1 MNITA
6 KTRTTL
12 AVVAASLGLAAFAG
26 PAMAAD
32 NTPTLPAGGCIVSI
46 DGHDHTVPA
55 GTVVMG
61 LVCGT
66 DGDWHLAKKV
76 AAPTTNPT
84 APFTAVKPTAGYVYG
99 PA

>member
-1 MNITA
+1 MFSTT
-6 KTRTTL
+6 KTRTAL
-12 AVVAASLGLAAFAG
+12 AVAAASLGLAALAS

-66 DGDWHLAKKV
+66 DGNWHF
-76 AAPTTNPT
+76 PRT
-84 APFTAVKPTAGYVYG
+84 ATAFSVKPTATAGYSAA
-99 PA
+99 P

>member
-1 MNITA
+1 MIITKA
-6 KTRTTL
+6 RTALTV
-12 AVVAASLGLAAFAG
+12 AAASLSLAALAG

-66 DGDWHLAKKV
+66 DGNWHFPK
-76 AAPTTNPT
+76 AAQPTNPRPPLT
-84 APFTAVKPTAGYVYG
+84 TVNPTAGYAYSVA
-99 PA
+99 P

>member
-1 MNITA
+1 MNRTT
-6 KTRTTL
+6 KTRTAL
-12 AVVAASLGLAAFAG
+12 AVAAASLGLGAFAAG
-26 PAMAAD
+26 PAMALD
-32 NTPTLPAGGCIVSI
+32 NTPTLPAAGCIVSI

-66 DGDWHLAKKV
+66 DGDWHLARATTSPTGPK
-76 AAPTTNPT
+76 APMTYVRPT
-84 APFTAVKPTAGYVYG
+84 AVSTYG

>member
-1 MNITA
+1 MNITIKA
-6 KTRTTL
+6 RTALTV
-12 AVVAASLGLAAFAG
+12 AAASLGLAAFAG

-32 NTPTLPAGGCIVSI
+32 NAPTLPAAGCIVSI

-66 DGDWHLAKKV
+66 DGDWHLPKKS
-76 AAPTTNPT
+76 ASPTTSPY
-84 APFTAVKPTAGYVYG
+84 APITSVKPTAASAYS